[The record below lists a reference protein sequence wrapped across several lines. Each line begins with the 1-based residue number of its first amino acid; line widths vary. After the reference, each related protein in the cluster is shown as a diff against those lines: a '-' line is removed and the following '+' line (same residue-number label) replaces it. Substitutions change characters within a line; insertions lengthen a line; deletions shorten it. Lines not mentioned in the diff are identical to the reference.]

1 MRTLLTAATLA
12 AAVALGIGS
21 AHAQTQLVRAKKILI
36 KTPASG
42 TANNKLVFLAKD
54 AIVLP
59 GGAVEDPR
67 CGPDGSGQA
76 SLTVASDTTANSFTI
91 DLGGATN
98 CLNWSLNGAGTVYKY
113 KDTTGATCKIV
124 LIKDGVLTKAV
135 CKGAQVAFTLGADQ
149 GGMNIVLR
157 TGTSPRRYCT
167 ALKGKLD
174 PDVPCDIKK
183 NGSDGK
189 TYLAKNCSNAPA
201 SCPLSP
207 SGAFVDAASTF

>member
-12 AAVALGIGS
+12 AAVALGMGS
-21 AHAQTQLVRAKKILI
+21 AHAQTQLVRAKKVLI
-36 KTPASG
+36 KTPPSG

-59 GGAVEDPR
+59 GAVIEDPR
-67 CGPDGSGQA
+67 CAPDGSGQA

-98 CLNWSLNGAGTVYKY
+98 CLNWSVNGAGTVYKY
-113 KDTTGATCKIV
+113 KDTSGATCKIV

-149 GGMNIVLR
+149 GGMNVVLR

-174 PDVPCDIKK
+174 PDVPCNIKK

-189 TYLAKNCSNAPA
+189 TYLAKNCANAPA

-207 SGAFVDAASTF
+207 SGAFVDTASPF